1 MKDIHSDW
9 GSQWRSHKEWRTS
22 TVQGRDTWALFGQK
36 GKAGGPGSWDR
47 MGKDI
52 QVSSV
57 CPVSEKSLSV
67 TEGKGKG
74 TVRYMTKQMG
84 GI

>member
-1 MKDIHSDW
+1 M
-9 GSQWRSHKEWRTS
+9 GQAVGTA
-22 TVQGRDTWALFGQK
+22 WAVGT
-36 GKAGGPGSWDR
+36 AYT
-47 MGKDI
+47 

-74 TVRYMTKQMG
+74 AFRYMTKQMG